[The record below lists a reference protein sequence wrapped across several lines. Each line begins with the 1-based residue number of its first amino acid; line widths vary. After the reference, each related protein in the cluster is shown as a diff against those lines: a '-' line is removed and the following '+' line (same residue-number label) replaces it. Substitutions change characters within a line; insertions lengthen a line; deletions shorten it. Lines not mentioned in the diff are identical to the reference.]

1 MGLAGEYIAAGALV
15 ELGVQTMWSPVPG
28 CDLLCYDDKTFYR
41 VEVKTAGA
49 TEARRPKMYRWGTCR
64 GSKIKTRVS
73 TDWCDV
79 VALVALPL
87 RRVVFRNTQQIT
99 GKNTRL
105 AASRFV
111 DGCEAMTWAEAKK
124 WKP

>member
-1 MGLAGEYIAAGALV
+1 M
-15 ELGVQTMWSPVPG
+15 ELGVQTMWSPVDG
-28 CDLLCYDDKTFYR
+28 CDLLCYDHSFYR
-41 VEVKTAGA
+41 VEVKTASD
-49 TEARRPKMYRWGTCR
+49 TEAARPKMFRWGTCR
-64 GSKIKTRVS
+64 GSKKKVMVT
-73 TDWCDV
+73 TQHCDV

-87 RRVVFRNTQQIT
+87 RRVVFRNTKQIT